1 MRKLLLLAAGLVVGG
16 VVAVIVG
23 TGASAQA
30 PAGTTITVKEL
41 NEGSKFRL
49 IDHAPQSESE
59 RNPRFTLGDQLV
71 FSNPLVNSSNTRV
84 GTLYAVCTIV
94 TPGTFQSAATEC
106 TGTYRLQAGHVNV
119 QTLTRFASGVTVG
132 SVTGGTGAY
141 ANQNGTF
148 RSVTREDEDSD
159 TTITLAG

>member
-1 MRKLLLLAAGLVVGG
+1 MRKLLLLAAGLAVGG

-23 TGASAQA
+23 TGASAQG
-30 PAGTTITVKEL
+30 PAGTTITVREL

-49 IDHAPQSESE
+49 IDHAPRSESE

-94 TPGTFQSAATEC
+94 TPGTFQAAAAEC
-106 TGTYRLQAGHVNV
+106 SGTYRLQAGHIHV
-119 QTLTRFASGVTVG
+119 QTLTRFAGTTVG
-132 SVTGGTGAY
+132 AVTGGTGAY
-141 ANQNGTF
+141 ANQDGTF